1 PERLHPRIALYE
13 SYHYKALSAEQQ
25 SLLWQIHEDFFY
37 HRHNAFWKES
47 AMAKLPSLIEATDML
62 VCGEDL
68 GMVPACVPDVM
79 NELGI
84 LSLEIQRMPKAM
96 GCEFGDTHT
105 LPYLSICTT
114 GTHDM
119 NPLRAWWQE
128 DQEKTQRYFQQI
140 LQHEGEAPATCGADM
155 VREII
160 ALHMQSPAMWT
171 VLPLQ
176 DYLAC
181 SGETAHPDAQSER
194 INEPVNNHNYWCY
207 RMHIAL
213 DDLLQREDFCENIRS
228 LCNARKD
235 S

>member
-1 PERLHPRIALYE
+1 
-13 SYHYKALSAEQQ
+13 
-25 SLLWQIHEDFFY
+25 QIHEDFFY

-128 DQEKTQRYFQQI
+128 DPEKTQRYFQQI
-140 LQHEGEAPATCGADM
+140 LQHEGEAPATCSADM

-160 ALHMQSPAMWT
+160 AQHMQSPAMWT

-181 SGETAHPDAQSER
+181 SAETAHPDAQSER